1 MPWPLSLIWPGSS
14 ESDKDDAKGA
24 KDKENSDGSVTEAG
38 SSAVKEV
45 ADATPSPTD
54 LLQHFEQ
61 PGLSIP
67 PGARVGDPKLKQ
79 RERQP
84 LSLWQLGKMAAF
96 GAAKATE
103 LFSELVYHHVWGPRR
118 KSWAI
123 EMTLLSALMRNVGQH
138 THLGDMSLIRML
150 MSVSGY
156 IPVSSDAL
164 VTPVTFPVRRRK
176 LPGILAELDAAENG
190 RRELSGEW
198 VVGKRTWRRLQ
209 SEWRAQRTQARSDA
223 SSSPGSPS
231 QEHRRNERVV
241 LYLHGGAYYTC
252 NAASHR
258 LITIPLAK
266 YLDARLFAVDYRLA
280 PETRFPGPLHDV
292 VSAYLRLVDD
302 LHIPPENIIVAGD
315 SAGGGLSLALLLYLR
330 DNGLPLPSA
339 AILFSPW
346 VDLTMSCDSWDSNAE
361 YDIVPRPVPGD
372 HLNPIACY
380 LGEHMEK
387 YLTHPYAS
395 PLFGDFRGLPPMLI
409 QAGECEVLRDEIT
422 LLAHKAKLAGVEVR
436 HELYEDAVH
445 VFQALPFLEAA
456 QHAFGSC
463 LDFVLH
469 FLPQFQRKTPQELA
483 GATERGLEQEIDT
496 DAQRV
501 VRGDG
506 METASRRE
514 DISSGSGTEQARER
528 PELTVD
534 ASRGESPSSSDQEGP
549 SWSAQWPTPPESDGS
564 DESDGEDEHLRMKRK
579 DVAANTSA
587 RESERQ
593 KAHSE
598 RHKPQH
604 RPSLRRLRST
614 FSFIADA
621 SYRSASEHVQTAPAH
636 RGEPSFE
643 HQQAAAAISRARTR
657 VGSMTSMVPS
667 KGPVPSPSLRK
678 KLDASHPDIHSLIQ
692 QYASSGPA
700 HETTTFRPD
709 DSQQRKR
716 SRTLSSLA
724 R

>member
-1 MPWPLSLIWPGSS
+1 MAVSLLWSPNS
-14 ESDKDDAKGA
+14 EGHGN
-24 KDKENSDGSVTEAG
+24 KENNGTVTEVV

-54 LLQHFEQ
+54 LLRHFEQ
-61 PGLSIP
+61 SGVALP

-79 RERQP
+79 REQEP
-84 LSLWQLGKMAAF
+84 LSLWQLGKVAAF

-118 KSWAI
+118 KSWTV

-138 THLGDMSLIRML
+138 THWSLIRML
-150 MSVSGY
+150 MSTSGY
-156 IPVSSDAL
+156 MPVSSDAL
-164 VTPVTFPVRRRK
+164 VTPVTFSVRRRK
-176 LPGILAELDAAENG
+176 LPGILVELDAAEDG
-190 RRELSGEW
+190 KRELSGEW

-209 SEWRAQRTQARSDA
+209 KEWRAQRGQAKSDVSA
-223 SSSPGSPS
+223 SAKAPASPS

-241 LYLHGGAYYTC
+241 LYLHGGAYYVC

-258 LITIPLAK
+258 LITIPFAK
-266 YLDARLFAVDYRLA
+266 YLDARLFALDYRLA
-280 PETRFPGPLHDV
+280 PETRFPGPLHDA

-302 LHIPPENIIVAGD
+302 LHIPPENVIIAGD
-315 SAGGGLSLALLLYLR
+315 SAGGGLALSLLMYLR
-330 DNGLPLPSA
+330 DNGFTLPSA
-339 AILFSPW
+339 AIFFSPW

-395 PLFGDFRGLPPMLI
+395 PLFGDFKGLPPMLI
-409 QAGECEVLRDEIT
+409 QSGECEVLRDEIT

-445 VFQALPFLEAA
+445 VFQALPFLETA
-456 QHAFGSC
+456 QHAYFSC
-463 LDFVLH
+463 RDFK
-469 FLPQFQRKTPQELA
+469 KTPQELA
-483 GATERGLEQEIDT
+483 GATERGLEEEIDT

-506 METASRRE
+506 VETASRSE
-514 DISSGSGTEQARER
+514 DIGSGSSTEQSRER
-528 PELTVD
+528 PELNAD
-534 ASRGESPSSSDQEGP
+534 APRDESPTRSDEDQP
-549 SWSAQWPTPPESDGS
+549 SWSAQWPTPPESD
-564 DESDGEDEHLRMKRK
+564 E
-579 DVAANTSA
+579 T
-587 RESERQ
+587 Q
-593 KAHSE
+593 KAVTAAK
-598 RHKPQH
+598 RHKLQN

-621 SYRSASEHVQTAPAH
+621 S
-636 RGEPSFE
+636 
-643 HQQAAAAISRARTR
+643 
-657 VGSMTSMVPS
+657 MTSS
-667 KGPVPSPSLRK
+667 KAPVPSPSLRK
-678 KLDASHPDIHSLIQ
+678 KFDESHPDIHSLIQ

-709 DSQQRKR
+709 DTQRRRR
-716 SRTLSSLA
+716 SRTLSSA